1 MTTKEEFLKE
11 KEKCDLKFYHIED
24 GITDPKLKEID
35 EMFGAADALSI
46 KYAGIHQKNLKI
58 TAFLASAL
66 VLFFLIYEAAEQ
78 HYMIIPCVAVIAL
91 LVYHYIRGK
100 KQRAD
105 EKYLEYRLLAE
116 IIRVHYFLLIAKV
129 ETPVTKIIPWFLH
142 NAVPWACEI
151 IKEFPKV
158 TISKKRSIMNCWV
171 RDQEE
176 YHNNAHV
183 KTRNQKDKNELI
195 EKIVLFI
202 TVAGYLA
209 GAIFEAYLIL
219 HFPMN
224 EMLEHELRAL
234 LKIIIGIGTVVL
246 VFVGSYYGSISL
258 SSKIEEHRR
267 MEMMYQKARNR
278 IFQQKA
284 EENDEFIIHLAREF
298 LVENATWYAHQK
310 ENKLELKIE

>member
-1 MTTKEEFLKE
+1 MTTKDEFLRE
-11 KEKCDLKFYHIED
+11 KENCDLKFYHIEE
-24 GITDPKLKEID
+24 GITDPNLKEID

-46 KYAGIHQKNLKI
+46 KYAGIHQRNLTV
-58 TAFLASAL
+58 TAVLASAL

-78 HYMIIPCVAVIAL
+78 HYMIIPCVIIIAIL
-91 LVYHYIRGK
+91 IYHYTRGK

-116 IIRVHYFLLIAKV
+116 IIRVHYFLTIAKV
-129 ETPVTKIIPWFLH
+129 EKPVTKIMPWFLH
-142 NAVPWACEI
+142 KAVPWAREI
-151 IKEFPKV
+151 IEEFPKV
-158 TISKKRSIMNCWV
+158 NVTKKRSIMNCWV
-171 RDQEE
+171 RNQEE

-183 KTRNQKDKNELI
+183 KTRNQKDKNERI
-195 EKIVLFI
+195 ERIVLI
-202 TVAGYLA
+202 LTVAGYIA

-219 HFPMN
+219 NFPMD
-224 EMLEHELRAL
+224 ELVEHQLRAA

-246 VFVGSYYGSISL
+246 VFVGTYYGSISL

-267 MEMMYQKARNR
+267 MEMLYQKARNR
-278 IFQQKA
+278 IFQQNA
-284 EENDEFIIHLAREF
+284 EESDEFIIHLAREF